1 VALKELAALA
11 ALTTLLN
18 VCCKRELG
26 VVGGVEFFTSPA
38 ILDFLLPHKLD
49 WLPMLDMLE
58 FLLLENGLPDLP
70 RLLGTLP
77 PSWNID
83 SGSDWSLVYLYL
95 QVMRAKGGH
104 FVTGWMNYVSC
115 GH

>member
-1 VALKELAALA
+1 ML
-11 ALTTLLN
+11 
-18 VCCKRELG
+18 
-26 VVGGVEFFTSPA
+26 GGVLLLMSPT

-83 SGSDWSLVYLYL
+83 SGSD
-95 QVMRAKGGH
+95 
-104 FVTGWMNYVSC
+104 
-115 GH
+115 

>member
-1 VALKELAALA
+1 MELRALA

-26 VVGGVEFFTSPA
+26 VVGGVELLMSPT

-49 WLPMLDMLE
+49 WLSMLDMLE
-58 FLLLENGLPDLP
+58 FLLLENIMLPELP

-83 SGSDWSLVYLYL
+83 SGSD
-95 QVMRAKGGH
+95 
-104 FVTGWMNYVSC
+104 
-115 GH
+115 

>member
-1 VALKELAALA
+1 M
-11 ALTTLLN
+11 
-18 VCCKRELG
+18 
-26 VVGGVEFFTSPA
+26 VGGVELLMSPT

-58 FLLLENGLPDLP
+58 FLLLENIMLPDLP
-70 RLLGTLP
+70 RLFGTLP

-83 SGSDWSLVYLYL
+83 SGSDESLISLHL
-95 QVMRAKGGH
+95 PEMRAGGGH

-115 GH
+115 GHLNVV

>member
-1 VALKELAALA
+1 MIVQSMLSDVIFLANDLLYGLVELNELA

-26 VVGGVEFFTSPA
+26 VVGGVAFLQSPA

-49 WLPMLDMLE
+49 WLPRFDMFE
-58 FLLLENGLPDLP
+58 FRLLENGLPDLP

-77 PSWNID
+77 PS
-83 SGSDWSLVYLYL
+83 
-95 QVMRAKGGH
+95 
-104 FVTGWMNYVSC
+104 
-115 GH
+115 

>member
-1 VALKELAALA
+1 MELRELA

-18 VCCKRELG
+18 VCCNRALG
-26 VVGGVEFFTSPA
+26 VVGGVELLMSPA

-58 FLLLENGLPDLP
+58 FLLLGNIMLPDLP

-77 PSWNID
+77 PS
-83 SGSDWSLVYLYL
+83 
-95 QVMRAKGGH
+95 
-104 FVTGWMNYVSC
+104 
-115 GH
+115 

>member
-1 VALKELAALA
+1 MEL
-11 ALTTLLN
+11 LTST
-18 VCCKRELG
+18 
-26 VVGGVEFFTSPA
+26 A
-38 ILDFLLPHKLD
+38 ILNFLLPHKLD

-58 FLLLENGLPDLP
+58 FLLLENIMLPDLP

-83 SGSDWSLVYLYL
+83 SGSDQSLVCLYL
-95 QVMRAKGGH
+95 QVMRAGGGH

-115 GH
+115 GHLNGV